1 MTWVVGAIG
10 IIIALINV
18 YYGISKDNIQKG
30 EAEIKECVETLKKA
44 LQDSLDNKKHYK
56 SHITYIE
63 SLIYLRLIRENNI
76 KDLVVCFARDI
87 SYFCENTI
95 SEEDLLSSYKT
106 TIEAIYNMNFSVCKY
121 VLYTLKQK
129 KTMR

>member
-1 MTWVVGAIG
+1 MTWIVGAIG

-30 EAEIKECVETLKKA
+30 EAEIKECIETLKKA
-44 LQDSLDNKKHYK
+44 LQDSLNDKQHYK

-63 SLIYLRLIRENNI
+63 SLIYLRLIKENNI
-76 KDLVVCFARDI
+76 QDLVVCFARDI

-106 TIEAIYNMNFSVCKY
+106 AIEAIYNMKFSVYKY
-121 VLYTLKQK
+121 ISYILKQK
-129 KTMR
+129 TQ

>member
-1 MTWVVGAIG
+1 MTWIVAVIG
-10 IIIALINV
+10 VIIALINV

-44 LQDSLDNKKHYK
+44 LQDSLNDKQHYK

-106 TIEAIYNMNFSVCKY
+106 TIEAIYNMKFSTIEYIRY
-121 VLYTLKQK
+121 VLKQGK
-129 KTMR
+129 K